1 MLPTGKRYLKK
12 LRDNIPDPLKTILGP
27 VFRNLLV
34 RNKLFLD
41 TYNSLIQREG
51 LSEPEIKKNQFNKL
65 KNILIYSYQFVP
77 YYKTLFD
84 AASFDPFRFSDTKEM
99 EKIPFLNRELIRENY
114 DQLISNQKVKGGHYI
129 ATTGGSSGIPLK
141 ILLDYYSV
149 YQENA
154 FIYYYRRKLGY
165 KFGDKLAT
173 FRGVEFDKR
182 PWKPNPMYREMLF
195 SPLTLSRVTVHQYA
209 EKINEYAPDYINGY
223 LSAIWY
229 FARLLKE
236 ENIKLSPKLKG
247 IFLMSEN
254 VDLQQRQ
261 YIEEFFGV
269 KSITHYGH
277 SERCILAEEKI
288 QEGYYFDPY
297 YGYAEQVPTGNNQFA
312 IVGTGFLNYT
322 MPLIRYQTDDICTL
336 EGKYYKI
343 DGKRSSK
350 TGLVGY
356 NNEFITSSAFDLENE
371 VFKNITNYQFIQNE
385 IGKADLLIVV
395 NKQFGSREF
404 EIVKNEIKRT
414 TKGVIDLN
422 VIIVDN
428 LVLSPRGKFQMYISN
443 IKQA

>member
-1 MLPTGKRYLKK
+1 
-12 LRDNIPDPLKTILGP
+12 
-27 VFRNLLV
+27 
-34 RNKLFLD
+34 
-41 TYNSLIQREG
+41 
-51 LSEPEIKKNQFNKL
+51 
-65 KNILIYSYQFVP
+65 
-77 YYKTLFD
+77 
-84 AASFDPFRFSDTKEM
+84 
-99 EKIPFLNRELIRENY
+99 
-114 DQLISNQKVKGGHYI
+114 
-129 ATTGGSSGIPLK
+129 
-141 ILLDYYSV
+141 
-149 YQENA
+149 
-154 FIYYYRRKLGY
+154 
-165 KFGDKLAT
+165 
-173 FRGVEFDKR
+173 
-182 PWKPNPMYREMLF
+182 
-195 SPLTLSRVTVHQYA
+195 
-209 EKINEYAPDYINGY
+209 
-223 LSAIWY
+223 
-229 FARLLKE
+229 
-236 ENIKLSPKLKG
+236 
-247 IFLMSEN
+247 MSEN
-254 VDLQQRQ
+254 VDPQQRQ

-443 IKQA
+443 IKRA